1 MRTTAYKLLT
11 HPLLALGSTLIWGL
25 VELVALN
32 RLRRPR
38 G

>member
-1 MRTTAYKLLT
+1 MRSIVHKLLT

-32 RLRRPR
+32 RLRRTR

>member
-1 MRTTAYKLLT
+1 MRTLVRKLLT
-11 HPLLALGSTLIWGL
+11 HPMLALGSTLIWGL

-32 RLRRPR
+32 RLRRHR